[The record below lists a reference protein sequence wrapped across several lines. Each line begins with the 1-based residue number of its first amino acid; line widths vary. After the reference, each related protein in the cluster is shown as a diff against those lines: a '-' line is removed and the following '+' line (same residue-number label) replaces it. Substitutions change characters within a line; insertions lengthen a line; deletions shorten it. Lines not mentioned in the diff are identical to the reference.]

1 MSEQIKD
8 FWLKNLLKGKVWIL
22 GVLVLM
28 LNVACGG
35 GGYDDSTPQPTGTS
49 YTTPSTTTS
58 TTTSTSST
66 TETPPPVAGIK
77 VPKELDVVRVK

>member
-1 MSEQIKD
+1 MS
-8 FWLKNLLKGKVWIL
+8 
-22 GVLVLM
+22 LVAEAVM
-28 LNVACGG
+28 MIQPHN
-35 GGYDDSTPQPTGTS
+35 PQEL
-49 YTTPSTTTS
+49 YTTPS